1 MYCSC
6 HSYLTRSRD
15 SLAQRSFWLR
25 QIAIV
30 GESCH
35 KFFGTGSK
43 RFSER
48 SIVSSD
54 LSQQEK
60 NRIGYDW
67 LNYNGSLQAAEPKQI
82 YRSGGRGLHLAAPL

>member
-6 HSYLTRSRD
+6 YSYLTRSRD
-15 SLAQRSFWLR
+15 SLALRSFWLR

-35 KFFGTGSK
+35 EFFGMESK

-67 LNYNGSLQAAEPKQI
+67 LNYHGSLQAAEPKQI
-82 YRSGGRGLHLAAPL
+82 YRSGRRELHLAAPL

>member
-1 MYCSC
+1 MNCSRY
-6 HSYLTRSRD
+6 SKLTRSRN
-15 SLAQRSFWLR
+15 SIALRSFWLR

-35 KFFGTGSK
+35 EFFGTGSK
-43 RFSER
+43 GSSER
-48 SIVSSD
+48 SIVGSD

-67 LNYNGSLQAAEPKQI
+67 LNYNGSLKAAEPKQI
-82 YRSGGRGLHLAAPL
+82 YRSGRRRLHLAAPL